1 MSPPGS
7 LDLFGDPRHP
17 DTICGVATPL
27 GQGGIGII
35 RASGPDALII
45 ADQVFHG
52 KHRPTETA
60 SHRILH
66 GKFVDPAGADE
77 IDEVLLSVFRG
88 PNSYTGEDI
97 AEFNFHGSPTIL
109 SRALSVLT
117 AQGLRLAGPG
127 EFTFR
132 AFCNGRLDLTQAEA
146 VAELVGAKSEKSAD
160 AAYRQLNGSLKEL
173 IGQLRTDLIE
183 ALAWLEM
190 SADFVEEDL
199 EFKKIGEIS
208 GKFDSILGQIA
219 TLKQSY
225 QRSRIIRDGLMV
237 TIVGAPNVGK
247 SSIFNRLLARERSI
261 VTTVPGTTRDTI
273 DEYVVLAGYPV
284 RFIDT
289 AGIRRTEDAVE
300 TIGIDRTIGHLE
312 DSDLVFWV
320 LDGSVGFT
328 DADANIQEIISER
341 PMVVL
346 INKSDIAAAEKISH
360 CHGAVKATERRS
372 LIGWLIITWSYPP
385 IGWNTRL
392 SSISVT
398 WLRLAA
404 LRSICTGHKKRWL
417 AGSRMNS
424 PLSMRGKRR
433 ISWARSPVKLRR
445 MMCSIKYLPT
455 FVLGSRFSQPKT
467 RLGWLPIVVMGR
479 TFGEYEIRHRSS
491 GRRAR
496 RRRSGYRR
504 PADGRLGGPGY
515 DIVFCRRPDVL

>member
-17 DTICGVATPL
+17 DTICGIATPL

-45 ADQVFHG
+45 ADRVFHG

-173 IGQLRTDLIE
+173 IGQLRTGLIE

-199 EFKKIGEIS
+199 EFKKVGEIS
-208 GKFDSILGQIA
+208 EKFDSILGQI
-219 TLKQSY
+219 TVLKQSY

-273 DEYVVLAGYPV
+273 DEYVILAGYPV

-300 TIGIDRTIGHLE
+300 TIGIDRSIGHLE

-328 DADANIQEIISER
+328 DADTDIQEIISER

-346 INKSDIAAAEKISH
+346 INKSDIASAEEISQ
-360 CHGAVKATERRS
+360 CHGAVKATDKFIVSATTGKGVEE
-372 LIGWLIITWSYPP
+372 ITNWLINNYLELSTDRPEYPF
-385 IGWNTRL
+385 IINQRH
-392 SSISVT
+392 
-398 WLRLAA
+398 LAA
-404 LRSICTGHKKRWL
+404 LGRAEEHLQRAQKALARGESHEFAAFDARKAADFLGEITGETT
-417 AGSRMNS
+417 
-424 PLSMRGKRR
+424 P
-433 ISWARSPVKLRR
+433 
-445 MMCSIKYLPT
+445 
-455 FVLGSRFSQPKT
+455 
-467 RLGWLPIVVMGR
+467 
-479 TFGEYEIRHRSS
+479 
-491 GRRAR
+491 
-496 RRRSGYRR
+496 
-504 PADGRLGGPGY
+504 D
-515 DIVFCRRPDVL
+515 DVLNKIFADFCIGK